1 MMLDQTLA
9 CAPSGAPLADQYD
22 VQRVVAEGWPAQLP
36 VSTYDLIAA
45 SARRFGD
52 APALSFFLEADRHQS
67 PAVWSFS
74 GYLKEVTRAA
84 NLFGQ
89 LGVGAGDVVALILP
103 NLPETYFCLWGSE
116 AAGVALPIN
125 PLLEAGGMSELL
137 RATRAK
143 VVVTVQP
150 FPGVDLF
157 DKVVEAVADAPDVKH
172 VVTVGMAHH
181 VRGWKRWPATLKQAQ
196 LTRAAPAFRA
206 GVKRTDYRKAVADLS
221 GDVLDNGRV
230 IAPEDLASLFCTGGT
245 TGAPKL
251 AQRTH
256 GNEVANA
263 FMSTR
268 MLGDAL
274 PVGGIVFAGLPLFH
288 VNGAMVTGLAPLFN
302 GGHVLLGSPQGYR
315 GRGMIERFW
324 EIVSH
329 HGVGTFSGVP
339 TLFSSLLRV
348 PTEGHDLSSLKFAI
362 CGSAPMA
369 PELIAQF
376 ERASGV
382 KILEGYGMTEATCV
396 VSLNPLPGVC
406 KAGSVGLPAPFQE
419 VRIFKIDGATDG
431 DTVSQAAPGKTG
443 AVALRGPNVFQGY
456 LSEHHNQGVWLT
468 DANGQTWLNTGDL
481 GDLDDDGY
489 LWLRGRSKD
498 IIIRGGHNIDP
509 AVIED
514 AFFAHPSVALAAAIG
529 RRDAHA
535 GEVPVVYVELKPDES
550 VSAEA
555 LMEFANQRIMERAAR
570 PKAVRIVPALP
581 LTAIGK
587 VFKPALRDMEER
599 WPEAH

>member
-1 MMLDQTLA
+1 MLDQTLPQTTI
-9 CAPSGAPLADQYD
+9 CAPLADQFD

-36 VSTYDLIAA
+36 SSTYDLIVAA
-45 SARRFGD
+45 ARRFGD

-74 GYLKEVTRAA
+74 DYLKEVTRAA

-89 LGVGAGDVVALILP
+89 LGVGAGDAVALILP

-116 AAGVALPIN
+116 AAGIALPIN

-137 RATRAK
+137 RASRAK

-150 FPGVDLF
+150 FPGVDLY
-157 DKVVEAVADAPDVKH
+157 DKVVEAVAAAPDVEH
-172 VVTVGMAHH
+172 VVTIGMGHH
-181 VRGWKRWPATLKQAQ
+181 VQGWRRWPAMIKQAQ
-196 LTRAAPAFRA
+196 LMQAAPPLRV
-206 GVKRTDYRKAVADLS
+206 GIKHTDYRKAIARLNADS
-221 GDVLDNGRV
+221 LDSGRV
-230 IAPEDLASLFCTGGT
+230 IESDDLASMFGTGGT

-268 MLGDAL
+268 TLGDAL
-274 PVGGIVFAGLPLFH
+274 PAGGVVFAGLPLFH

-302 GGHVLLGSPQGYR
+302 GGHILLGSPQGYR

-329 HGVGTFSGVP
+329 HGVLTFSGVP

-348 PTEGHDLSSLKFAI
+348 STDGHDLSSLRFAI

-376 ERASGV
+376 EHVTGV

-419 VRIFKIDGATDG
+419 VRIFRTDG
-431 DTVSQAAPGKTG
+431 DAVSTAAPGETG
-443 AVALRGPNVFQGY
+443 AVALRGPNIFQGY
-456 LSEHHNQGVWLT
+456 LLEHHNQGVWMT
-468 DANGQTWLNTGDL
+468 DANGEAWLNTGDL
-481 GDLDDDGY
+481 GDLDEDGY
-489 LWLRGRSKD
+489 LWLRGRAKD

-535 GEVPVVYVELKPDES
+535 GEVPVVYVELKPGET

-555 LMEFANQRIMERAAR
+555 LKAFADQRIMERAAR
-570 PKAVRIVPALP
+570 PKAVRIVPTLP

-599 WPEAH
+599 WPMQ

>member
-1 MMLDQTLA
+1 MMLDQTLPRTA
-9 CAPSGAPLADQYD
+9 ICAPLADQFD
-22 VQRVVAEGWPAQLP
+22 VQRVVAEGWPKHLP
-36 VSTYDLIAA
+36 RSTYDLIAA

-67 PAVWSFS
+67 PAVWGFS
-74 GYLKEVTRAA
+74 DYLKEVTRAA

-89 LGVGAGDVVALILP
+89 LGVAAGDVVALILP

-125 PLLEAGGMSELL
+125 PLLEAGGMAELL
-137 RATRAK
+137 RASRAK

-157 DKVVEAVADAPDVKH
+157 DKVVEAVATAPDVEH
-172 VVTVGMAHH
+172 VVTIGMAHH
-181 VRGWKRWPATLKQAQ
+181 VRGWKRWPATIKQAQ
-196 LTRAAPAFRA
+196 LMQAAPPLRT
-206 GVKRTDYRKAVADLS
+206 GIKRTDYRKAVAGLN
-221 GDVLDNGRV
+221 GAALDSGRV
-230 IAPEDLASLFCTGGT
+230 IESGDLASMFGTGGT

-268 MLGDAL
+268 TLGDAL
-274 PVGGIVFAGLPLFH
+274 PAGGVVFAGLPLFH

-302 GGHVLLGSPQGYR
+302 GGHILLGSPQGYR

-324 EIVSH
+324 EIVAH
-329 HGVGTFSGVP
+329 HEVGTFSGVP

-348 PTEGHDLSSLKFAI
+348 PTAGHDLSSLKFAI

-376 ERASGV
+376 ERTTGV

-419 VRIFKIDGATDG
+419 VRIFKTDG
-431 DTVSQAAPGKTG
+431 DTISPADTGETG
-443 AVALRGPNVFQGY
+443 AVALRGPNIFQGY

-468 DANGQTWLNTGDL
+468 DTNGEVWLNTGDL

-489 LWLRGRSKD
+489 LWLRGRAKD

-535 GEVPVVYVELKPDES
+535 GEVPVVYVELKPGEA
-550 VSAEA
+550 VSETA
-555 LMEFANQRIMERAAR
+555 LIEFANQRIMERAAR
-570 PKAVRIVPALP
+570 PKAVRIVPAMP

-587 VFKPALRDMEER
+587 VFKPALREIEER
-599 WPEAH
+599 WPRNN